1 MEDTDFDLLCI
12 GMSADEA
19 KRLRKV
25 LAEWSDGDEN
35 GFPVQLAMLTRA
47 QWRAAAL
54 IPRTIKSSSKL
65 IELHLA
71 ECRHETAAIVENLST
86 VSKDNAADLKS
97 IVKAHTETVHQAS
110 VSIRNQLWETAEV
123 AKQMREKLDD
133 GVSAWNR
140 ARTDLEAGCEQFQK
154 SCQELDDRITWR
166 ELRRDWLTLL
176 GLIAIGI
183 VIGVFIGLAIG
194 FKCR

>member
-25 LAEWSDGDEN
+25 LAEWSDGDES

-54 IPRTIKSSSKL
+54 IPHTIKDSGTL
-65 IELHLA
+65 IELLLA
-71 ECRHETAAIVENLST
+71 QCRHETAAIVENLST

-123 AKQMREKLDD
+123 AKQIRKKLDD

-140 ARTDLEAGCEQFQK
+140 ARTDLEAGSERFQK

-183 VIGVFIGLAIG
+183 VIGVFVGLAIG
-194 FKCR
+194 FKYH